1 VRPKSDDIIQ
11 QRAVQT
17 KANNMQTNQD
27 NEIMNY
33 YEVPTHSSSS
43 ITSSGHLNLMLFS
56 QVCFK
61 CSADIYK
68 TNTKLQVGDMVS
80 VPCERGYTVGF
91 ISREVYGEEL
101 VKKLLNASWKP
112 KKIHTHLLDEDNSVK
127 QTLKT
132 KIDTE
137 NFALSH
143 CKVLM
148 RGHKS
153 GSLAEVLGTEFQY
166 DNKRLTVF
174 LKKFEDLSV
183 CRLVRKLNEKFRTRI
198 SVVEVE
204 SYREIQD
211 RALRYLSLSGLDVS
225 YDRLANSHSE
235 KNAQSFLLTKYQQ
248 INGTVSASSS
258 VSEGDIAQDYQT
270 YGPYSNKRSR
280 SSTPTLSSR
289 SDDSCCSSISSVTS
303 SPKSSSLP
311 LGVIGQSLSGVP
323 SLLSLS
329 ENLEQDLSS
338 FLLDQFDP
346 VNNISTDW
354 LDFDQPALDFKFT
367 NFENHER
374 QFPHFIF

>member
-1 VRPKSDDIIQ
+1 
-11 QRAVQT
+11 
-17 KANNMQTNQD
+17 
-27 NEIMNY
+27 
-33 YEVPTHSSSS
+33 
-43 ITSSGHLNLMLFS
+43 
-56 QVCFK
+56 
-61 CSADIYK
+61 
-68 TNTKLQVGDMVS
+68 MVS

-91 ISREVYGEEL
+91 VSREVYGEEL
-101 VKKLLNASWKP
+101 MKKLANPSWKP

-153 GSLAEVLGTEFQY
+153 GSLAEVLGAEFQY

-258 VSEGDIAQDYQT
+258 ISEGDISQEYQT
-270 YGPYSNKRSR
+270 YGPYSTKRPR
-280 SSTPTLSSR
+280 SSNSSLSSR

-303 SPKSSSLP
+303 SPKSSF
-311 LGVIGQSLSGVP
+311 GVIGQGLP

-329 ENLEQDLSS
+329 ENLERELSS
-338 FLLDQFDP
+338 FLLDEYQP
-346 VNNISTDW
+346 ANSLSSDW

-367 NFENHER
+367 NFEKNER
-374 QFPHFIF
+374 QFPQFIF

>member
-1 VRPKSDDIIQ
+1 
-11 QRAVQT
+11 
-17 KANNMQTNQD
+17 
-27 NEIMNY
+27 
-33 YEVPTHSSSS
+33 
-43 ITSSGHLNLMLFS
+43 
-56 QVCFK
+56 
-61 CSADIYK
+61 
-68 TNTKLQVGDMVS
+68 MVS

-91 ISREVYGEEL
+91 VAREVYGEEL
-101 VKKLLNASWKP
+101 IKKQLNTNWKP
-112 KKIHTHLLDEDNSVK
+112 KKIHTHLTDEDNSVK

-132 KIDTE
+132 KIETE

-204 SYREIQD
+204 SYREMQD

-235 KNAQSFLLTKYQQ
+235 KNAQSFLMTKYQQ
-248 INGTVSASSS
+248 INGTSSPNG
-258 VSEGDIAQDYQT
+258 EGDITQDYQT
-270 YGPYSNKRSR
+270 YGPFNNKRPR
-280 SSTPTLSSR
+280 SANSSLSSR

-303 SPKSSSLP
+303 SPKSSFGL
-311 LGVIGQSLSGVP
+311 IGQGLP
-323 SLLSLS
+323 SAFSLS
-329 ENLEQDLSS
+329 ENLEQELSS
-338 FLLDQFDP
+338 FLLDQFP
-346 VNNISTDW
+346 VNNLPSDW
-354 LDFDQPALDFKFT
+354 FDFEQPALDFKFN
-367 NFENHER
+367 NFDNHER
-374 QFPHFIF
+374 LQPQYIF